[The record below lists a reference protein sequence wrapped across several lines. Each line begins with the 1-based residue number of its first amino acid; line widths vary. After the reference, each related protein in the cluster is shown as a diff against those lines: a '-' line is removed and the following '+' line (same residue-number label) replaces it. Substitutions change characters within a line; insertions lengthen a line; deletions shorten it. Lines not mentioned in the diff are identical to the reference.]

1 LLSLLFLLALPS
13 GVIFR
18 YCPASAG
25 TYLMVGNVENQTS
38 LIGLQ
43 SFRGDERFVTRAV
56 THQSTVLYLWIE
68 EGFRMMQSL
77 HTVDNR
83 CAEEAESSGRRSQWR
98 LPTKTNR

>member
-1 LLSLLFLLALPS
+1 
-13 GVIFR
+13 
-18 YCPASAG
+18 
-25 TYLMVGNVENQTS
+25 MVGNVENRPS

-56 THQSTVLYLWIE
+56 AHQSTVLYLCKIRIQ

-83 CAEEAESSGRRSQWR
+83 CAKEAESSGIVEGPVETPCQDQQM
-98 LPTKTNR
+98 KII